1 MRLELKGINSV
12 TKRLADGTTRTYWY
26 AWKTPLRGKPGTPE
40 FIASYN
46 EAAAK
51 KVAPPTGVLLTLLFR
66 FQQSAEFQFKIEER
80 TRRDYVKQIKRIEQK
95 FGDFP
100 IKGLADPRSRAI
112 FLEWRDKLAQTSL
125 RQADYAYGT
134 LARVLSWAHD
144 RGLIAKNPCAKAGKL
159 YHGTRASKIW
169 HDEEVSRFMRTAPP
183 YLQLAMLLAINTG
196 QRQGDLL
203 RLPWSAYDGA
213 TIKLRQRKTG
223 AYVPIPVADELKTAL
238 DAAPKKSPIILTN
251 SDDKPWSE
259 SGFQGAWG
267 KATMRA
273 GIRGLTF
280 HDLRG
285 TAVVTIGARRM
296 QRGRN
301 LFHHRPQTGRRASD
315 PDHALPAARRR
326 GCGQCHCET
335 ESLSQESKADENLP
349 TAYPNCAENRE
360 RKNGEIV
367 TRTMAGAGGFRTWEW
382 RNQNPLPY
390 HLATPH
396 QVPES
401 RSLARRRDH
410 SGVEGPKQRPVLLI
424 Y

>member
-1 MRLELKGINSV
+1 MRIRLKGINSV
-12 TKRLADGTTRTYWY
+12 TKRCADGTRRTYFY
-26 AWKTPLRGKPGTPE
+26 AWKGGPPLRGEPGTPE
-40 FIASYN
+40 FVASYN

-51 KVAPPTGVLLTLLFR
+51 KIAPPSGVLLALLFR
-66 FQQSAEFQFKIEER
+66 FQESAEFQFGISPR
-80 TRRDYVKQIKRIEQK
+80 TRRDYIKQIKRIERA

-100 IKGLADPRSRAI
+100 IKAMDDPRARSV

-134 LARVLSWAHD
+134 LARVLSWAHN
-144 RGLIAKNPCAKAGKL
+144 RGLIAKNPCAKGGKL
-159 YHGTRASKIW
+159 YHGTRVHKIW
-169 HDEEVSRFMRTAPP
+169 DDEDVARFQRTAPSH
-183 YLQLAMLLAINTG
+183 LRLAMLLAINTG

-223 AYVPIPVADELKTAL
+223 AYVPIPVADPLKDAL

-285 TAVVTIGARRM
+285 TAVVTLARAGCNEIEIFSITGHKPGDVQAILTTHYLPRDAEVAENAIAKLNRYRS
-296 QRGRN
+296 QRGD
-301 LFHHRPQTGRRASD
+301 QKG
-315 PDHALPAARRR
+315 
-326 GCGQCHCET
+326 
-335 ESLSQESKADENLP
+335 DENLP
-349 TAYPNCAENRE
+349 TALPTVL
-360 RKNGEIV
+360 K
-367 TRTMAGAGGFRTWEW
+367 MANVKTEK
-382 RNQNPLPY
+382 
-390 HLATPH
+390 
-396 QVPES
+396 S
-401 RSLARRRDH
+401 
-410 SGVEGPKQRPVLLI
+410 
-424 Y
+424 